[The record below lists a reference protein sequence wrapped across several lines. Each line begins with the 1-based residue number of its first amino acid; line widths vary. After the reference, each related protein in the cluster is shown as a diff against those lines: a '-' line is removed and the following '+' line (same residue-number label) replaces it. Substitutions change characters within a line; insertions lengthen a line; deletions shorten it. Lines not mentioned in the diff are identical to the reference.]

1 MKTYF
6 QLRSNLLSRGFL
18 VLDIAGDSPALS
30 AEGNGKRVTY
40 WENRNGDSAFLVY
53 RGNEVEGYSTEDG
66 DEMWSI
72 KDMLQA
78 IGDKK

>member
-18 VLDIAGDSPALS
+18 VQDITGDIPTLA

-40 WENRNGDSAFLVY
+40 CEDRKGDSTFLVY
-53 RGNEVEGYSTEDG
+53 CGNDVDGYSTDEG
-66 DEMWSI
+66 EEMWSI

-78 IGDKK
+78 IGG

>member
-40 WENRNGDSAFLVY
+40 WENRNGDSTFLVY
-53 RGNEVEGYSTEDG
+53 SGNEVEGYSTEDG

-72 KDMLQA
+72 KDMLEV
-78 IGDKK
+78 I